1 MQTSSALQEKYDTQ
15 YEQDLQAW
23 RLLGGESKAR
33 NIQKISKH
41 LNINTVL
48 DVGSGD
54 GSVLYWLDK
63 NGFCPSIKSLE
74 ISQSGIE
81 QIKAKNLSV
90 VQEIKLFDGYTIPYE
105 DNSFDLVT
113 CSHVLEH
120 VEFPRRLL
128 REIKRVSKYQVLEIP
143 IDFSQDVDKKVEH
156 FLSYGHI
163 NIYTPQTF
171 RFLLQSEGLEVLA
184 SKNLM
189 YDPAVYEYMYRSKPS
204 FQVFKLRIKDRIRR
218 NSQFLV
224 DRRPDVTVVLCQKT
238 ESGLEIM
245 R

>member
-23 RLLGGESKAR
+23 RLLGGESKAQ
-33 NIQKISKH
+33 NIQKIARY

-81 QIKAKNLSV
+81 QIKAKNLASI
-90 VQEIKLFDGYTIPYE
+90 QEIKLFDGYTIPYE
-105 DNSFDLVT
+105 DDSFDLVT

-128 REIKRVSKYQVLEIP
+128 REIKRVSKYQVLEVP

-156 FLSYGHI
+156 FPHQYLYPS
-163 NIYTPQTF
+163 NIS
-171 RFLLQSEGLEVLA
+171 LLA
-184 SKNLM
+184 S
-189 YDPAVYEYMYRSKPS
+189 V
-204 FQVFKLRIKDRIRR
+204 
-218 NSQFLV
+218 
-224 DRRPDVTVVLCQKT
+224 
-238 ESGLEIM
+238 
-245 R
+245 